1 MANDKTTDASK
12 RIGIE
17 INASVSQIMFTL
29 GSQTLTF
36 HAERA
41 TGTLGQASL
50 FGWSRKISNEAAM
63 SRSPETGLPA
73 SNDEKLAAMASMIAH
88 LETGTD
94 QWSPNRTGA
103 RASTADLSL
112 LVSALLELQPGK
124 TRDELTA
131 WVKSKEPAARSAL
144 MLNERVRPIIDRL
157 RAALAADVDADSLL
171 DELMA

>member
-1 MANDKTTDASK
+1 MTTETKAAAP

-17 INASVSQIMFTL
+17 INASISQIVFTL
-29 GSQTLTF
+29 GGKSLTF

-63 SRSPETGLPA
+63 SRDPTTGLPA
-73 SNDEKLAAMASMIAH
+73 SDADKLEAMSAMIAH
-88 LETGTD
+88 LESGSD
-94 QWSPNRTGA
+94 QWSPNRVAG
-103 RASTADLSL
+103 RASSADVGL
-112 LVSALLELQPGK
+112 LVTALMELQPTK
-124 TRDELTA
+124 TKDELTA

-144 MLNERVRPIIDRL
+144 MLNAKVKPIIDRL
-157 RAALAADVDADSLL
+157 RTALAADVDSESLL